1 MSEATVTTKQTPAK
15 QGTSFPLAIALFGM
29 VTVLLYGGYR
39 AITAA
44 NGDLAW
50 VLLGVVVV
58 YAIWIASELRIT
70 ASELG
75 REATTDRG
83 TCESYA
89 IARGLTMLAAL
100 AFDPMWTELNAWVLF
115 GCAVFL
121 AGIALRGFAIHTLGK
136 NYSHRVRHPQAKN
149 SVDAKTGAN
158 SEPVYDI
165 VSNGPYRF
173 VRHPAYSGMVL
184 AHVGIVIVFFNWFVL
199 LALGAIFLPA
209 LIRRIR
215 VEETHLLDIPAYR
228 TFATGRARLV
238 PGVW

>member
-1 MSEATVTTKQTPAK
+1 MSEATMQKQQPQVR

-39 AITAA
+39 AMTSA
-44 NGDLAW
+44 NGELAW
-50 VLLGVVVV
+50 VMLGVVVV

-83 TCESYA
+83 TCERYA

-100 AFDPMWTELNAWVLF
+100 AFDPMWTELNAWVVL

-121 AGIALRGFAIHTLGK
+121 AGIALRGFAIYTLGK
-136 NYSHRVRHPQAKN
+136 NYSHRVRHPQAK
-149 SVDAKTGAN
+149 SSGDAKADTN
-158 SEPVYDI
+158 SDPVYDI
-165 VSNGPYRF
+165 ISNGPYRF

-199 LALGAIFLPA
+199 LALSAIFLPA

-215 VEETHLLDIPAYR
+215 VEEAHLLDIPAYR

>member
-1 MSEATVTTKQTPAK
+1 MSEATMKTKQTQAK

-75 REATTDRG
+75 REAATDRG

-100 AFDPMWTELNAWVLF
+100 AFDPMWTELNAWVVF

-121 AGIALRGFAIHTLGK
+121 AGIALRGFAIYTLGK
-136 NYSHRVRHPQAKN
+136 NYSHRVRHPQAK
-149 SVDAKTGAN
+149 SSSDAN

-199 LALGAIFLPA
+199 LALSAIFLPA

-215 VEETHLLDIPAYR
+215 VEEAHLLAIPAYR
-228 TFATGRARLV
+228 SFATGRARLV

>member
-1 MSEATVTTKQTPAK
+1 MSEATVQIKQTQAK
-15 QGTSFPLAIALFGM
+15 HGTSFPLAIALFGM

-44 NGDLAW
+44 NGELAW
-50 VLLGVVVV
+50 VMLGVVVV
-58 YAIWIASELRIT
+58 YAMWIASELRIT

-100 AFDPMWTELNAWVLF
+100 AFDPMWTELNAWVVF

-121 AGIALRGFAIHTLGK
+121 AGIALRGFAIYTLGK

-149 SVDAKTGAN
+149 SGDAKADAI

-199 LALGAIFLPA
+199 LALSAIFLPA

-215 VEETHLLDIPAYR
+215 VEEAHLLDIPAYR
-228 TFATGRARLV
+228 NFATGRARLV